1 MHALAAIVLQGILQC
16 ISREERVY
24 DLRSDD
30 LIEVSQLVFEYPG
43 HRALDGVSVSIPA
56 GSVTA
61 LVGPNGAGKSTLMR
75 CIAGLDQ
82 PLSGHIRV
90 KGLSVEDQPRE
101 VHRHLGYLSDFYGL
115 YDRLTVDRCLQYSAL
130 SMGVA
135 EGQVAARVQQVAAQL
150 GLSELLQRYPTELS
164 RGQRQR
170 VAIGQAIVH
179 QPSVLLLDEP
189 ASGLD
194 PDARSSLSQLF
205 RLLQAQGMT
214 LVVSS
219 HILSELDEYCTHI
232 LSIRNGRI
240 ESHEA
245 LQDGGMAQTTP
256 ATPGMATAADSLA
269 LYALEIVPTVA
280 ADFEAQLRQA
290 LQGTTVQDFDATG
303 KRPIQLWLPATNS
316 ARAAWLARLVQA
328 GIPVAALAPMRERLQ
343 DRYAR
348 TAQAR
353 DAQIPDNVNQE
364 LP

>member
-1 MHALAAIVLQGILQC
+1 M
-16 ISREERVY
+16 
-24 DLRSDD
+24 
-30 LIEVSQLVFEYPG
+30 IEVSQLVFEYPG
-43 HRALDGVSVSIPA
+43 HRALDGVRVSIGA

-90 KGLSVEDQPRE
+90 KNLSVEEQPRE

-115 YDRLTVDRCLQYSAL
+115 YDRLSVMRCLQYSAL
-130 SMGVA
+130 SMGV
-135 EGQVAARVQQVAAQL
+135 EPSSVPARVQQVAAQL
-150 GLSELLQRYPTELS
+150 GLTELLHRHPTELS

-205 RLLQAQGMT
+205 RQLQAQGMT
-214 LVVSS
+214 LIVSS

-245 LQDGGMAQTTP
+245 LQSAGGVSQSQQSHQAAANAQP
-256 ATPGMATAADSLA
+256 Q
-269 LYALEIVPTVA
+269 LYALEVPMPQTEG
-280 ADFEAQLRQA
+280 FEARLRQA
-290 LQGTTVQDFDATG
+290 LLTTTVQDFDITG
-303 KRPIQLWLPATNS
+303 SRPIQLWLPAS
-316 ARAAWLARLVQA
+316 APARAEWLSQLVQA
-328 GIPVAALAPMRERLQ
+328 GIPVASLAPVRERLQ

-353 DAQIPDNVNQE
+353 DTENKEQA
-364 LP
+364 

>member
-1 MHALAAIVLQGILQC
+1 M
-16 ISREERVY
+16 
-24 DLRSDD
+24 
-30 LIEVSQLVFEYPG
+30 IEVSQLVFEYPG
-43 HRALDGVSVSIPA
+43 HRALDGVSVSIGA

-90 KGLSVEDQPRE
+90 KDLSVEERPRE
-101 VHRHLGYLSDFYGL
+101 VHRHLGYLSDFFGL
-115 YDRLTVDRCLQYSAL
+115 YDRLSVIRCLQYSAL
-130 SMGVA
+130 SMGV
-135 EGQVAARVQQVAAQL
+135 EPSSVPARVQQVAAQL
-150 GLSELLQRYPTELS
+150 GLTELLHRYPTELS

-205 RLLQAQGMT
+205 RQLQAQGMT
-214 LVVSS
+214 LIVSS

-245 LQDGGMAQTTP
+245 LQSAGGVSQSQQSHQ
-256 ATPGMATAADSLA
+256 AAANDQPQ
-269 LYALEIVPTVA
+269 LYALEVVMSQTEG
-280 ADFEAQLRQA
+280 FEARLRQA
-290 LQGTTVQDFDATG
+290 LLSTTVQDFDITG
-303 KRPIQLWLPATNS
+303 SRPIQLWLPAAAP
-316 ARAAWLARLVQA
+316 ARAEWLSQLVQA
-328 GIPVAALAPMRERLQ
+328 GIPVASLAPVRERLQ

-353 DAQIPDNVNQE
+353 DTENKEQA
-364 LP
+364 

>member
-1 MHALAAIVLQGILQC
+1 M
-16 ISREERVY
+16 
-24 DLRSDD
+24 
-30 LIEVSQLVFEYPG
+30 IEVSQLVFEYPG
-43 HRALDGVSVSIPA
+43 HRALDGVSVSIDA

-75 CIAGLDQ
+75 CIAGLEQ

-90 KGLSVEDQPRE
+90 KGLSVEEQPRE

-115 YDRLTVDRCLQYSAL
+115 YDRLSVTRCLQYSAL
-130 SMGVA
+130 SMGVDPA
-135 EGQVAARVQQVAAQL
+135 QVAVRVQQVAAQL
-150 GLSELLQRYPTELS
+150 GLTELLHRHPTELS

-205 RLLQAQGMT
+205 RQLQAQGMT
-214 LVVSS
+214 LIVSS

-245 LQDGGMAQTTP
+245 LQSADNLSPVAQAQTAQQP
-256 ATPGMATAADSLA
+256 Q
-269 LYALEIVPTVA
+269 LYALEVA
-280 ADFEAQLRQA
+280 MDAATGHNADFEARLRQA
-290 LQGTTVQDFDATG
+290 LLSTPVQDFDTTG
-303 KRPIQLWLPATNS
+303 NRPIQLWLPADAT
-316 ARAAWLARLVQA
+316 ARAQWLAALVQA
-328 GIPVAALAPMRERLQ
+328 GIPVAALYPVRERLQ

-353 DAQIPDNVNQE
+353 DTQNKEQA
-364 LP
+364 

>member
-1 MHALAAIVLQGILQC
+1 
-16 ISREERVY
+16 
-24 DLRSDD
+24 

-43 HRALDGVSVSIPA
+43 HRALDGVSVSIAA

-82 PLSGHIRV
+82 PLSGQVRV
-90 KGLSVEDQPRE
+90 KGLSVQDQPRE
-101 VHRHLGYLSDFYGL
+101 VHQHLGYLSDFYGL
-115 YDRLTVDRCLQYSAL
+115 YDRLSVARCLQYAAL
-130 SMGVA
+130 SMGVS
-135 EGQVAARVQQVAAQL
+135 ENQVGARVQQVAAQL
-150 GLSELLQRYPTELS
+150 GLTGLLQRRPTELS

-194 PDARSSLSQLF
+194 PEARSSLSQLF
-205 RLLQAQGMT
+205 RQLQAQGMT

-219 HILSELDEYCTHI
+219 HILSELDEYCSHI

-245 LQDGGMAQTTP
+245 LQAGGTHAAVEGASASTT
-256 ATPGMATAADSLA
+256 SLA
-269 LYALEIVPTVA
+269 LYALELAPPQA
-280 ADFEAQLRQA
+280 QDPEARFEARLRQA
-290 LQGTTVQDFDATG
+290 LQGCTVQDLDATG
-303 KRPIQLWLPATNS
+303 SRPTQLWLPADAA
-316 ARAAWLARLVQA
+316 ARAAWLTQLVQA
-328 GIPVAALAPMRERLQ
+328 GIPVAALSPLRERLQ

-348 TAQAR
+348 TVQGR
-353 DAQIPDNVNQE
+353 EQE
-364 LP
+364 QP

>member
-1 MHALAAIVLQGILQC
+1 M
-16 ISREERVY
+16 
-24 DLRSDD
+24 
-30 LIEVSQLVFEYPG
+30 IEVSQLVFEYPG
-43 HRALDGVSVSIPA
+43 HRALDGVSLSIAA

-75 CIAGLDQ
+75 CIAGLEQ

-90 KGLSVEDQPRE
+90 KGLSVEEQPRE

-115 YDRLTVDRCLQYSAL
+115 YDRLSVMRCLQYSAL

-135 EGQVAARVQQVAAQL
+135 PGDVDVRVRQVAAQL
-150 GLSELLQRYPTELS
+150 GLTELLHRHPTELS

-179 QPSVLLLDEP
+179 QPGVLLLDEP

-194 PDARSSLSQLF
+194 PDARSSLSTLF
-205 RLLQAQGMT
+205 RQLQAQGMT
-214 LVVSS
+214 LIVSS

-245 LQDGGMAQTTP
+245 LNPHSEGQP
-256 ATPGMATAADSLA
+256 AAAGQPPQ
-269 LYALEIVPTVA
+269 LYALEVA
-280 ADFEAQLRQA
+280 VEQSEGLEARLRQA
-290 LQGTTVQDFDATG
+290 LLSTSVQDFDTTG
-303 KRPIQLWLPATNS
+303 RRPIQLWLPAAAS
-316 ARAAWLARLVQA
+316 ARAQWLTQLVQA
-328 GIPVAALAPMRERLQ
+328 GIPVAALYPVRERLQ

-353 DAQIPDNVNQE
+353 DTESQE
-364 LP
+364 QA

>member
-1 MHALAAIVLQGILQC
+1 M
-16 ISREERVY
+16 
-24 DLRSDD
+24 
-30 LIEVSQLVFEYPG
+30 IEVSQLVFEYPG
-43 HRALDGVSVSIPA
+43 HRALDGVSVSIGA

-90 KGLSVEDQPRE
+90 KDLSVEERPRE

-115 YDRLTVDRCLQYSAL
+115 YDRLSVMRCLQYSAL
-130 SMGVA
+130 SMGV
-135 EGQVAARVQQVAAQL
+135 EPGSVPARVQQVAAQL
-150 GLSELLQRYPTELS
+150 GLTELLHRHPTELS

-205 RLLQAQGMT
+205 RQLQAQGMT

-245 LQDGGMAQTTP
+245 LQSAGGVSQSQQSHQAAANAQP
-256 ATPGMATAADSLA
+256 Q
-269 LYALEIVPTVA
+269 LYALEVA
-280 ADFEAQLRQA
+280 IPQTEDFEARLRQA
-290 LQGTTVQDFDATG
+290 LLNTTVQDFDTTSS
-303 KRPIQLWLPATNS
+303 RPILLWLHASAP
-316 ARAAWLARLVQA
+316 ARAEWLSQLVQA
-328 GIPVAALAPMRERLQ
+328 GIPVASLSPVRERLQ

-353 DAQIPDNVNQE
+353 DFDNKE
-364 LP
+364 PA

>member
-1 MHALAAIVLQGILQC
+1 M
-16 ISREERVY
+16 
-24 DLRSDD
+24 
-30 LIEVSQLVFEYPG
+30 IEVSQLVFEYPG
-43 HRALDGVSVSIPA
+43 HRALDGVSLKIDA

-82 PLSGHIRV
+82 PLSGQVLV
-90 KGLSVEDQPRE
+90 KGISVEEHPRE
-101 VHRHLGYLSDFYGL
+101 VHKYLGYLSDFYGL
-115 YDRLTVDRCLQYSAL
+115 YDRLSVAHCLQYSAL

-135 EGQVAARVQQVAAQL
+135 EEQVAARVQQVATQL
-150 GLSELLQRYPTELS
+150 GLSDLLQRYPTELS

-194 PDARSSLSQLF
+194 PEARSSLSQLF
-205 RLLQAQGMT
+205 RLLQSQGMT

-219 HILSELDEYCTHI
+219 HILSELDEYCSHI

-245 LQDGGMAQTTP
+245 LHAPSTQVAAAPFGQT
-256 ATPGMATAADSLA
+256 ATQAEQQV
-269 LYALEIVPTVA
+269 LYALEIAPPTSSNPQA
-280 ADFEAQLRQA
+280 EQQLRQA
-290 LQGTTVQDFDATG
+290 LQGVTVQEFDASG
-303 KRPIQLWLPATNS
+303 AHPIQLWLPAS
-316 ARAAWLARLVQA
+316 AQARAQWLAQLVQA
-328 GIPVAALAPMRERLQ
+328 GIAVAGLAPVRERLQ

-348 TAQAR
+348 SAREAQGGG
-353 DAQIPDNVNQE
+353 QSNNQE
-364 LP
+364 QP

>member
-1 MHALAAIVLQGILQC
+1 M
-16 ISREERVY
+16 
-24 DLRSDD
+24 
-30 LIEVSQLVFEYPG
+30 IEVSHLVFEYPG
-43 HRALDGVSVSIPA
+43 HRALDGVSLQIA
-56 GSVTA
+56 KGSVTA

-90 KGLSVEDQPRE
+90 KGISVEEEPRQ

-115 YDRLTVDRCLQYSAL
+115 YDRLSVARCLQYSAL

-135 EGQVAARVQQVAAQL
+135 QDLVAGRVQQVAHELALTQL
-150 GLSELLQRYPTELS
+150 LHRSPNELS

-194 PDARSSLSQLF
+194 PDARSNLSQLF
-205 RLLQAQGMT
+205 RALRAQGMT

-232 LSIRNGRI
+232 LSIRNGRV

-245 LQDGGMAQTTP
+245 LHDSRMFPPSAHSEAQPTEQS
-256 ATPGMATAADSLA
+256 M
-269 LYALEIVPTVA
+269 LYALEIAPMDPSSSCMTA
-280 ADFEAQLRQA
+280 LREA
-290 LQGTTVQDFDATG
+290 LQGKTVQDFDATDS
-303 KRPIQLWLPATNS
+303 RPIQVWLPAS
-316 ARAAWLARLVQA
+316 AGARADWLAQLVHA
-328 GIPVAALAPMRERLQ
+328 GIPVAALAPVRERLQ
-343 DRYAR
+343 DHYAR
-348 TAQAR
+348 TSQA
-353 DAQIPDNVNQE
+353 AVNQE
-364 LP
+364 QP

>member
-1 MHALAAIVLQGILQC
+1 M
-16 ISREERVY
+16 
-24 DLRSDD
+24 
-30 LIEVSQLVFEYPG
+30 IEVSQLVFEYPG
-43 HRALDGVSVSIPA
+43 HRALDGVSLSIAA

-75 CIAGLDQ
+75 CIAGLEQ

-90 KGLSVEDQPRE
+90 KGLSVEEQPRE

-115 YDRLTVDRCLQYSAL
+115 YDRLSVMRCLQYSAL

-135 EGQVAARVQQVAAQL
+135 PGDVDVRVRQVAAQL
-150 GLSELLQRYPTELS
+150 GLTELLHRHPTELS

-179 QPSVLLLDEP
+179 QPGVLLLDEP

-194 PDARSSLSQLF
+194 PDARSSLSTLF
-205 RLLQAQGMT
+205 RQLQAQGMT
-214 LVVSS
+214 LIVSS

-232 LSIRNGRI
+232 LSIRDGRI

-245 LQDGGMAQTTP
+245 LNPHSEGQP
-256 ATPGMATAADSLA
+256 AAAGQPPQ
-269 LYALEIVPTVA
+269 LYALEVA
-280 ADFEAQLRQA
+280 MEQNEGLEARLRQA
-290 LQGTTVQDFDATG
+290 LLSTSVQDFDTTG
-303 KRPIQLWLPATNS
+303 RRPIQLWLPAAAS
-316 ARAAWLARLVQA
+316 ARAQWLSQLVQA
-328 GIPVAALAPMRERLQ
+328 GIPVAALYPVRERLQ

-353 DAQIPDNVNQE
+353 DTESQE
-364 LP
+364 QA

>member
-1 MHALAAIVLQGILQC
+1 M
-16 ISREERVY
+16 
-24 DLRSDD
+24 
-30 LIEVSQLVFEYPG
+30 IEVSQLVFEYPG
-43 HRALDGVSVSIPA
+43 HRALDGVSVSIGA

-90 KGLSVEDQPRE
+90 KDLSVEERPRE
-101 VHRHLGYLSDFYGL
+101 VHRHLGYLSDFFGL
-115 YDRLTVDRCLQYSAL
+115 YDRLSVIRCLQYSAL
-130 SMGVA
+130 SMGV
-135 EGQVAARVQQVAAQL
+135 EPSSVPARVQQVAAQL
-150 GLSELLQRYPTELS
+150 GLTELLHRHPTELS

-205 RLLQAQGMT
+205 RQLQAQGMT
-214 LVVSS
+214 LIVSS

-245 LQDGGMAQTTP
+245 LQSAGGVSQSQQSHQ
-256 ATPGMATAADSLA
+256 AAANDQPQ
-269 LYALEIVPTVA
+269 LYALEVVMPQTEG
-280 ADFEAQLRQA
+280 FEARLRQA
-290 LQGTTVQDFDATG
+290 LLSTTVQDFDITG
-303 KRPIQLWLPATNS
+303 SRPIQLWLPAAAP
-316 ARAAWLARLVQA
+316 ARAEWLSQLVQA
-328 GIPVAALAPMRERLQ
+328 GIPVASLAPVRERLQ

-353 DAQIPDNVNQE
+353 ETENKEQA
-364 LP
+364 

>member
-1 MHALAAIVLQGILQC
+1 M
-16 ISREERVY
+16 
-24 DLRSDD
+24 
-30 LIEVSQLVFEYPG
+30 IEVSQLVFEYPG
-43 HRALDGVSVSIPA
+43 HRALDGVSLSIAA

-90 KGLSVEDQPRE
+90 KDLSVEEQPRA

-115 YDRLTVDRCLQYSAL
+115 YDRLSVMRCLQYSAL

-135 EGQVAARVQQVAAQL
+135 PGAVTLRVQQVAAQL
-150 GLSELLQRYPTELS
+150 GLTELLHRHPTELS

-179 QPSVLLLDEP
+179 EPSVLLLDEP

-205 RLLQAQGMT
+205 RQLQAQGMT
-214 LVVSS
+214 LIVSS

-245 LQDGGMAQTTP
+245 LQ
-256 ATPGMATAADSLA
+256 TAGEISQSHQAAAGDQPQ
-269 LYALEIVPTVA
+269 LYALELAMPQT
-280 ADFEAQLRQA
+280 ADQEARLRQA
-290 LQGTTVQDFDATG
+290 LLNTRVQDFDTTG
-303 KRPIQLWLPATNS
+303 SRPIQLWLPAS
-316 ARAAWLARLVQA
+316 APARAAWLAGLVQA
-328 GIPVAALAPMRERLQ
+328 GIPVAALYPVRERLQ

-348 TAQAR
+348 TVQAR
-353 DAQIPDNVNQE
+353 TEQAQGIEHKEQA
-364 LP
+364 